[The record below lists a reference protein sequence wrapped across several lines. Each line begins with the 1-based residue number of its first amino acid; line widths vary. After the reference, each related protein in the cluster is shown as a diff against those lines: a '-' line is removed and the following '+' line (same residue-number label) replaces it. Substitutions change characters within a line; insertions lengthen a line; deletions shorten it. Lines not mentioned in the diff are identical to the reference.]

1 VDWPRALL
9 KDKHRFRLTYQNKP
23 DNVFEA
29 TPESRQKLI
38 DLITAV
44 RKLGEFVTFDQAV
57 SAPKRW

>member
-1 VDWPRALL
+1 
-9 KDKHRFRLTYQNKP
+9 
-23 DNVFEA
+23 VFEA